1 MSSTQPK
8 PGDMKAAFTGLVVG
22 AVAVLAILY
31 GVVQWTNSR
40 FEGHA
45 PAGATAPATTT
56 TTH

>member
-22 AVAVLAILY
+22 AVAILVVLY
-31 GVVQWTNSR
+31 GVVQWTNGR

-45 PAGATAPATTT
+45 PPAAGAPATTA
-56 TTH
+56 H